1 MGSAGGRSDD
11 WAIADD
17 VAEEAAMKDRQLD
30 VCGVNLG
37 LEAI

>member
-1 MGSAGGRSDD
+1 MESAGGRSDD
-11 WAIADD
+11 WVVVDD

-37 LEAI
+37 LEDI